1 MKKVLVLTSTLL
13 FISILAAVDFDYDAD
28 MLTRAAAYND
38 AAKYDGG
45 HIDSR
50 LRMGLNSELTEGLN
64 FRLAI
69 EIGEITWGDASTG
82 GNLGTGG
89 INIETSEL
97 YLDYYMPVINTNI
110 RAGLQYLA
118 DHRSLVIDHY
128 GAGVTLYTDVAGM
141 TAKAG
146 ILKNLEGNTLKH
158 DDYTIFLASLEAT
171 SPVIWGYN
179 GFVGYNDDNNDG
191 EITFLPYV
199 TLSTG
204 PATLDVTPFVCH
216 QFVDGPD
223 KTGFGAA
230 VKGDIDIATIKV
242 GADVLIAYEDGLV
255 PYCSYYQN
263 GLFIYGY
270 NIIHDGLNLYWTDDL
285 YHNNDGTFISAVGS
299 IQYPVTEKHTLFAD
313 AGVLKDLGKE
323 LNGGLKS
330 KLVENMLTLYL
341 YGAWGKNDNSDVNN
355 YATGAS
361 LQLNF

>member
-1 MKKVLVLTSTLL
+1 MKKVLVLTATLL
-13 FISILAAVDFDYDAD
+13 LISILAAIDFDYDAD
-28 MLTRAAAYND
+28 MLTRAAAYNNT
-38 AAKYDGG
+38 AKYDGG

-97 YLDYYMPVINTNI
+97 YLDYYSPIIKTNI
-110 RAGLQYLA
+110 KAGLQYLA

-128 GAGVTLYTDVAGM
+128 GAGVMLYRDIAGM

-146 ILKNLEGNTLKH
+146 MLKNLENNRFKQ
-158 DDYTIFLASLEAT
+158 DDYTIFLASLEAN
-171 SPVIWGYN
+171 SPVVWGFN
-179 GFVGYNDDNNDG
+179 GFVGYDDKNDDG
-191 EITFLPYV
+191 EITILPYV
-199 TLSTG
+199 TLVSG
-204 PATLDVTPFVCH
+204 SATLDLNPFVCY
-216 QFVDGPD
+216 QFVDGDD
-223 KTGFGAA
+223 KKGFGAA
-230 VKGDIDIATIKV
+230 VKGDMDIANIKV
-242 GADVLIAYEDGLV
+242 GADILIACDDGLV

-270 NIIHDGLNLYWTDDL
+270 NVIHDGLNLYWTDDL
-285 YHNNDGTFISAVGS
+285 YHNNDETFISAVGS
-299 IQYPVTEKHTLFAD
+299 IQYPVTEKHTFFAA
-313 AGVLKDLGKE
+313 AGMLKDLGME
-323 LNGGLKS
+323 LNGGIKS
-330 KLVENMLTLYL
+330 KLIEDMLTLYL
-341 YGAWGKNDNSDVNN
+341 YGAWGKNDDSDVNN